1 MRAALRRC
9 LVLGLTTLAP
19 ASAWAQAAPDFT
31 LPALDIPASVQGTES
46 ERALKR
52 REWAR
57 AEDLLAAEI
66 ARAPRS
72 PDLLILIGRVFLI
85 EQKPLNTAIAIKK
98 AEALGPIDHGARF
111 TLVLAYLALKRS
123 DWARPE
129 LERLAAEDRSSP
141 LYEYWLGRLDYEAA
155 QYASAVRRF
164 EEVIARDPTFVRA
177 HDNLGLALEALN
189 EPERALTLYRRAVA
203 LNREAPSKSPWPP
216 LNLGIL
222 LRQRGEFA
230 EAERLFREALETDD
244 TFARA
249 RYQLG
254 AVLEQQGRV
263 EEAISE
269 LVSAAGGDASYAE
282 PHYALAR
289 IYRRQGRAAEAAQAL
304 ATFKTLHDAQR
315 QAR

>member
-1 MRAALRRC
+1 MRAALRCC
-9 LVLGLTTLAP
+9 LVLGVTTLAP
-19 ASAWAQAAPDFT
+19 ASARAQAAPDFT
-31 LPALDIPASVQGTES
+31 IPAVHIPASVQGTEIG
-46 ERALKR
+46 RALEQ

-98 AEALGPIDHGARF
+98 AEALGSIDHGARF

-129 LERLAAEDRSSP
+129 LERLAVEDPASP

-189 EPERALTLYRRAVA
+189 EPARALTYYRRAVT

-222 LRQRGEFA
+222 LRQRGEFT

-244 TFARA
+244 TLARA